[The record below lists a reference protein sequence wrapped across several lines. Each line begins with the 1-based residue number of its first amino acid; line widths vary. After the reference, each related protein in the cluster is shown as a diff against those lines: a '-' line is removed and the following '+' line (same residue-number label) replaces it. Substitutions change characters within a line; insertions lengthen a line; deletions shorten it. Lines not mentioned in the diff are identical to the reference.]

1 MNSTTRIAIV
11 GVGIISLLGVGVIIG
26 LLGIPYLRF
35 NTGERYYSSTEYS
48 SDIDRVEKLELVE
61 ESLDYKVLYV
71 ENRDFDPEAAVS
83 FKLTLRNV
91 SDEDF
96 TFDMWHIDAA
106 FLDSDRFAV
115 ALLRTSTT
123 VTIPANDELEYTGIV
138 KVPAAIADQI
148 ASLEVRGV

>member
-1 MNSTTRIAIV
+1 MNSTARIATV
-11 GVGIISLLGVGVIIG
+11 GVGIIALLGVGVIIG
-26 LLGIPYLRF
+26 LLAIPYLRF
-35 NTGERYYSSTEYS
+35 NLSERYTSTTEYS
-48 SDIDRVEKLELVE
+48 SDIDRVEKLEVVE
-61 ESLDYKVLYV
+61 ESIDYKMLYV

-106 FLDSDRFAV
+106 FLDADGFAV

-123 VTIPANDELEYTGIV
+123 LTIQANDELEYTGIV

-148 ASLEVRGV
+148 ASLKVRGV

>member
-1 MNSTTRIAIV
+1 MNSTARIATV
-11 GVGIISLLGVGVIIG
+11 GVGIIALLGVGVIIG
-26 LLGIPYLRF
+26 LLAIPYLRF
-35 NTGERYYSSTEYS
+35 NLSERYTSTTEYN
-48 SDIDRVEKLELVE
+48 SDIDRVEKLEVVE
-61 ESLDYKVLYV
+61 ESIDYKMLYV

-106 FLDSDRFAV
+106 FLDADGFAV

-123 VTIPANDELEYTGIV
+123 LTIQANDELEYTGIV

-148 ASLEVRGV
+148 ASLKVRGV